1 MKYRLLAALSFS
13 ALAFL
18 MTAQAQELVKSVK
31 KDRPGSPEI
40 KDNSKANVDAVAIR
54 QAQMKRLFESVRN
67 RLSTL
72 ANRLDNGNDKDKEKA
87 KSLRKALTLASER
100 ATEGKFDSLIRELTR
115 PDADQ
120 SIDVLRQ
127 AVADNAAVRK
137 DIQEII
143 KLLSRDETSD
153 NKEQMD
159 KTAKLLEQIKE
170 LLAKQERVRTQTE
183 MGRKNNKEL
192 EKDQKKVTKETK

>member
-1 MKYRLLAALSFS
+1 MKLRLLAALGFS

-18 MTAQAQELVKSVK
+18 MTVQAQELVKAAK
-31 KDRPGSPEI
+31 KDRAGSPEI
-40 KDNSKANVDAVAIR
+40 KDPKGAIVDASLR

-67 RLSTL
+67 RLSSL
-72 ANRLDNGNDKDKEKA
+72 ASRLDNGTDKDKEKA
-87 KSLRKALTLASER
+87 KSLRKALELAKQH
-100 ATEGKFDSLIRELTR
+100 ATEGKFDTLIRELTR

-120 SIDVLRQ
+120 SIDILKQ
-127 AVADNAAVRK
+127 AVAENAAVRK

-153 NKEQMD
+153 NKEQME

-170 LLAKQERVRTQTE
+170 LLA
-183 MGRKNNKEL
+183 
-192 EKDQKKVTKETK
+192 